1 MSLIDAITEFGAA
14 VAANSTFA
22 VIDLGLDGRDL
33 SANRHGAGYLNVHL
47 NGDASAESVITLKQ
61 GDSASSVSESTG
73 VTITIPS
80 SAKAGAQF
88 SVRLPRSLK
97 RFVTI
102 TGSADAGAT
111 IDAFIGAPLA
121 DH

>member
-1 MSLIDAITEFGAA
+1 MSLIDIVTEFGAG

-22 VIDLGLDGRDL
+22 VIDLGLNGRNL
-33 SANRHGAGYLNVHL
+33 SGNRHGAGYLNVHL
-47 NGDASAESVITLKQ
+47 NGDATTESVITLKD
-61 GDSASSVSESTG
+61 GDAAGSVTGSTG
-73 VTITIPS
+73 VSVTIPA

-88 SVRLPRSLK
+88 SVRLPKSLK

-102 TGSADAGAT
+102 AGSADAGAT